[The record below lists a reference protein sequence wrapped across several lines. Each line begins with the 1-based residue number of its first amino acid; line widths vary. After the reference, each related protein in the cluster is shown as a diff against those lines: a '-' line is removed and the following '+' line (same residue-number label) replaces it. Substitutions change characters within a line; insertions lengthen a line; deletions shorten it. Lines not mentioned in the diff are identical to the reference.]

1 MRIMRRC
8 HAPGLVLFALALALA
23 SACDRRVGP
32 STSAG
37 APTTGLSSSA
47 PPAATTSPPS
57 ACGEL
62 PCTQYDSARDA
73 FLAALPGDP
82 AVIAVGEA
90 HAQKGATAASA
101 AKRFTEE
108 ILPSLAGRS
117 SDLLLELMMPPTGCS
132 AATSD
137 VRKKQEPATTRQAAT
152 NQNEYVT
159 LGDRAR
165 ALGIV
170 PDLLR
175 PSCGDMDAVR
185 DAGADAID
193 ASLRLI
199 ARLCGVQAARMV
211 DRDERS
217 DADRSKAVIVY
228 SGMLHNDLTPPLDRA
243 AWSYAPALDARVGG
257 RLVSIDLVVP
267 EFIADDDTWRAL
279 PWVSHYDRARLGSK
293 PTLIK
298 TADRS
303 YVLVF
308 AESPP

>member
-1 MRIMRRC
+1 MRPLRSSR
-8 HAPGLVLFALALALA
+8 ALLLAALLV
-23 SACDRRVGP
+23 ACDRRVAP
-32 STSAG
+32 STSTSTA
-37 APTTGLSSSA
+37 APTPSSA
-47 PPAATTSPPS
+47 PTPASP
-57 ACGEL
+57 CGDL
-62 PCTQYDSARDA
+62 LCTQYDSAREA
-73 FLAALPGDP
+73 FLAAVGGDP
-82 AVIAVGEA
+82 AVIAIGEA
-90 HAQKGATAASA
+90 HAQKGSTVPSA

-108 ILPSLAGRS
+108 ILPALAGRA
-117 SDLLLELMMPPTGCS
+117 SDVLVELMMPPTGCN
-132 AATSD
+132 AATSE
-137 VRKKQEPATTRQAAT
+137 VRKKQEPATTQQAPT

-159 LGDRAR
+159 MGDRAR

-185 DAGADAID
+185 DAGDDAID

-199 ARLCGVQAARMV
+199 ARLCGTQAARLA

-217 DADRSKAVIVY
+217 DADRAKAVIVY
-228 SGMLHNDLTPPLDRA
+228 SGMLHNDLAPPPDRS

-267 EFIADDDTWRAL
+267 EFIADDDTWRSL

-293 PTLIK
+293 VTLIK

-308 AESPP
+308 AESPR